1 MKNCKDIENNLPLY
15 LDNLLS
21 SSEKQAVEEHL
32 KSCPQCSKALADLNK
47 VGAMAQGLSE
57 VEPPHWFK
65 QKIMAKV
72 REEADK
78 KSFAQKWF
86 YPLRIKIPVQVFAT
100 IFIVVLAVYIY
111 RAGDEQFK
119 EVMPP
124 AATAPVLEEKKE
136 QLTVKKGMPAKVAA
150 RSSKQEFEA
159 DKSCEGNACKVN
171 ETVMQDSI
179 GKTMSAGK
187 GKLEPR
193 ASAPPMPEKENVAE
207 GVAPETKSRSLRAT
221 VEKTVSSVQL
231 LQTKNTIIIRV
242 SDIKTVAAQV
252 EKILAEYN
260 AEKVSK
266 QSVDNKVV
274 LSAEIKKEKLKDFI
288 GKLKIIGP
296 IEEQALPADGTEGEI
311 SIVIE
316 ILSN

>member
-1 MKNCKDIENNLPLY
+1 M
-15 LDNLLS
+15 
-21 SSEKQAVEEHL
+21 
-32 KSCPQCSKALADLNK
+32 
-47 VGAMAQGLSE
+47 
-57 VEPPHWFK
+57 
-65 QKIMAKV
+65 
-72 REEADK
+72 
-78 KSFAQKWF
+78 
-86 YPLRIKIPVQVFAT
+86 
-100 IFIVVLAVYIY
+100 
-111 RAGDEQFK
+111 
-119 EVMPP
+119 
-124 AATAPVLEEKKE
+124 
-136 QLTVKKGMPAKVAA
+136 
-150 RSSKQEFEA
+150 
-159 DKSCEGNACKVN
+159 
-171 ETVMQDSI
+171 
-179 GKTMSAGK
+179 
-187 GKLEPR
+187 
-193 ASAPPMPEKENVAE
+193 
-207 GVAPETKSRSLRAT
+207 
-221 VEKTVSSVQL
+221 EKTVSSVQL